1 MSSQI
6 AVAGRRTF
14 ALVAIV
20 LGIGTA
26 VSGLVYWGVTLNPGE
41 SRYGSF
47 DLPGETLV
55 DLPAGRVDLSFTMD
69 LSNQTVAIPILHLA
83 ITPVDGGPVPR
94 VDGRM
99 GAALSDNGVTHIRVG
114 SAVIDRPGRY
124 TVSATG
130 GVSASP
136 NPQLHCTSAK
146 RTNPFPVVL
155 TTLAIGLTLLDTGI
169 VVLVRLEA
177 RKPG

>member
-1 MSSQI
+1 MIRDRSKAS
-6 AVAGRRTF
+6 RRTLAF
-14 ALVAIV
+14 LVIL

-26 VSGLVYWGVTLNPGE
+26 VSGLVYWGATLNSGE
-41 SRYGSF
+41 SCYGGF

-55 DLPAGRVDLSFTMD
+55 DLPAGRVDLTFTMD
-69 LSNQTVAIPILHLA
+69 LSNQTVAIPILRMV
-83 ITPVDGGPVPR
+83 ITPADGGPGPR

-114 SAVIDRPGRY
+114 TAVIERPGRY

-136 NPQLHCTSAK
+136 NPQLHIGQ

-155 TTLAIGLTLLDTGI
+155 TTLAIGLILLVTGI
-169 VVLVRLEA
+169 VVLVRLVA